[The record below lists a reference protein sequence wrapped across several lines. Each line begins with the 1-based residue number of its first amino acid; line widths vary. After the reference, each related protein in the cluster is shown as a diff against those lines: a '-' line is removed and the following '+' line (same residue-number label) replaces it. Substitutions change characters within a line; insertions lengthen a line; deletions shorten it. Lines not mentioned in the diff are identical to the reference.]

1 MFNNKLLNLKV
12 IFMLDG
18 KSIHTS
24 VSINVFLNI
33 EAIYYGFLNTEVAYS
48 FKTLISTLKKF
59 HDRSKKHGHYH
70 FVNKIII
77 ITVIKCKIS
86 F

>member
-59 HDRSKKHGHYH
+59 HDQKSMD
-70 FVNKIII
+70 
-77 ITVIKCKIS
+77 ITILLIKSLLLQSSNAK
-86 F
+86 